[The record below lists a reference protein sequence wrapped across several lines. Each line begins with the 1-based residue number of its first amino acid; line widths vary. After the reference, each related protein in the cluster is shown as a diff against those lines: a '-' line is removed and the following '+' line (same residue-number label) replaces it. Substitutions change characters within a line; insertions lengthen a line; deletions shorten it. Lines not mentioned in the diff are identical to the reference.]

1 MAEESSRKKEGA
13 GYFRLGPG
21 GRAFVE
27 KRKSEWGTQQSAPM
41 MQMHWLCAQLG
52 LVAFSK
58 DESVP
63 DAPQSGNQ
71 NELLQN
77 FGGKTRE
84 YQVYYRSFLMYR
96 HLCSLGYVDFDE
108 EMSDPIEKA
117 MDSFL
122 QSSGSHLTNAGMK
135 EMDSFAQKGWDIIES
150 RGFDDAPTLAD
161 FLPLY
166 VELIMEYSSVDE

>member
-1 MAEESSRKKEGA
+1 MSEERTGRKGMA

-27 KRKSEWGTQQSAPM
+27 KTKSEWGTQQSAPM
-41 MQMHWLCAQLG
+41 MQMYWLCTQLG
-52 LVAFSK
+52 LVAYSK

-63 DAPQSGNQ
+63 DAPRGGNQ

-84 YQVYYRSFLMYR
+84 FQVYYRSFLMYR
-96 HLCSLGYVDFDE
+96 HLCGLGYIDFDE
-108 EMSDPIEKA
+108 EMSDPIEQA
-117 MDSFL
+117 MNTFL

-135 EMDSFAQKGWDIIES
+135 VMDSFAQKGWDIIES
-150 RGFDDAPTLAD
+150 EGLDEAQTLAD
-161 FLPLY
+161 FLPVY
-166 VELIMEYSSVDE
+166 VDLISQYSSSD